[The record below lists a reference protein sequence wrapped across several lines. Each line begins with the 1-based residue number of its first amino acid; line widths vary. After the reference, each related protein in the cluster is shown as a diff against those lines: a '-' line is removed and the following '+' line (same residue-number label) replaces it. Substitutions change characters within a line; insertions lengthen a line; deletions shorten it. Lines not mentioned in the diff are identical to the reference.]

1 MCNFNKEF
9 VTILLFKQDC
19 FIWNMR
25 EIVYPQRIMLSQG
38 LTDEHNLLKKQP
50 LQIGL
55 SEKYVTK
62 FSENSTVILDF
73 GKEMCGGVRILTRA
87 GMGTK
92 IHIRFGESLSETCTE
107 VFKREFGPATNHHS
121 VRDFETTLMSLSDMT
136 FANTGYRYVRI
147 DVVEGEATI
156 KSIVGTNNI
165 LSKREKWKYS
175 GDDELIKKIYQTAK
189 RTIDLCAGGDYVW
202 DGVKRD
208 RLVWIGDMHPE
219 MLAITTMY
227 GSLKNF
233 ERSLDFV
240 KDQTPIPTWM
250 NGSPPYSM
258 WWIIIIADY
267 LRLTQNV
274 GFVRRQLAYLDE
286 LLDLLNEHV
295 DEEGNMSYPYY
306 FVDWPTK
313 DKEDEIPGVRA
324 INILAAKG
332 AIQILKRFQKDTS
345 KAELL
350 LKKLLKQE
358 IVVKSQKQVAA
369 LKYFATGLNDE
380 DKKLLL
386 DGGAKGMSTFMS
398 YYILKAIASFDKPRA
413 IEIMK
418 EYYGKMLEK
427 GATTFWED
435 FDMSWA
441 KNSNDINSFA
451 KEGEKDIHGDFGAY
465 CYLGYRHSLCH
476 GWSAGVIAFI
486 KEECC

>member
-1 MCNFNKEF
+1 M
-9 VTILLFKQDC
+9 KQ
-19 FIWNMR
+19 
-25 EIVYPQRIMLSQG
+25 IVYPTRIVLSEG
-38 LTDEHNLLKKQP
+38 LTDEKNLLKKQP

-62 FSENSTVILDF
+62 FTEKSFVILDF
-73 GKEMCGGVRILTRA
+73 GKQMHGGVRILART

-92 IHIRFGESLSETCTE
+92 LHIRFGESLSETCTE
-107 VFKREFGPATNHHS
+107 VFNREFGPATNHHAL
-121 VRDFETTLMSLSDMT
+121 RDFVTPIMSLSDMT
-136 FANTGYRYVRI
+136 FANTGYRYIRI
-147 DVVEGEATI
+147 DVIEGEALI

-165 LSKREKWKYS
+165 LKKPTIWEYTGK
-175 GDDELIKKIYQTAK
+175 DELIKEIFKTAK
-189 RTIDLCAGGDYVW
+189 RTIDLCASTDYVW

-219 MLAITTMY
+219 LLAITTMY
-227 GSLKNF
+227 GGLKSF

-240 KDQTPIPTWM
+240 RDQTPIPAWM

-258 WWIIIIADY
+258 WWIIILADY
-267 LRLTQNV
+267 LRITKKENYV
-274 GFVRRQLAYLDE
+274 KRQLPYLVK
-286 LLDLLNEHV
+286 LIDLLNEHV
-295 DEEGNMSYPYY
+295 LENGDLNYHYY

-313 DKEDEIPGVRA
+313 DKEDEKPGVRA

-332 AIQILKRFQKDTS
+332 AIKILSHFNMDTS

-350 LKKLLKQE
+350 LEKLLKQE
-358 IVVKSQKQVAA
+358 IVVKEQKQVAA
-369 LKYFATGLNDE
+369 LKYFATGLSEE
-380 DKKLLL
+380 DKKLLVK
-386 DGGAKGMSTFMS
+386 GGAKGMSTFMS

-435 FDMSWA
+435 FDMDWA
-441 KNSNDINSFA
+441 ENSNDINSFA
-451 KEGEKDIHGDFGAY
+451 KEGEKDIHGDFGAF

-476 GWSAGVIAFI
+476 GWSAGVITFI
-486 KEECC
+486 QEECE